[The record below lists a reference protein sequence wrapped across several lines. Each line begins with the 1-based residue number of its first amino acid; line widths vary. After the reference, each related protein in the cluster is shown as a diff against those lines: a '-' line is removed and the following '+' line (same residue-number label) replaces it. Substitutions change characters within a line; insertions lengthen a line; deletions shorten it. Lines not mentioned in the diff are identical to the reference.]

1 MNFVMDACSMIAY
14 LRGEIGSEV
23 VESILMKEENRC
35 VAHAINLCEVYY
47 DFIRA
52 NKDEE
57 TARGAIAD
65 LQSIGIITTEDMD
78 SSFWQEAGKFKAKQK
93 ISLADCFAIAL
104 AIREKAT
111 LVTSD
116 HHEFDPIV
124 KNGVCPI
131 PVTFIR

>member
-14 LRGEIGSEV
+14 LRGEPGSEV

-52 NKDEE
+52 KNEE
-57 TARGAIAD
+57 TALGAIAD
-65 LQSIGIITTEDMD
+65 LQSTGIITTEDMD
-78 SSFWQEAGKFKAKQK
+78 SSFWQEAGKFKAKEK

-104 AIREKAT
+104 SIRENAT

-124 KNGVCPI
+124 KNGICP
-131 PVTFIR
+131 VYVQFIR

>member
-14 LRGEIGSEV
+14 LRGKAGSEI

-47 DFIRA
+47 DFMRA
-52 NKDEE
+52 KDED
-57 TARGAIAD
+57 TARDAIAD
-65 LQSIGIITTEDMD
+65 LQSIGIITTEYMD
-78 SSFWQEAGKFKAKQK
+78 SSFWQEAGKVKAKNS

-104 AIREKAT
+104 AMREKAII
-111 LVTSD
+111 VTSD

-124 KNGVCPI
+124 KSGNCP
-131 PVTFIR
+131 VSVHFIR

>member
-14 LRGEIGSEV
+14 LRGEDGSEV

-52 NKDEE
+52 KDEE
-57 TARGAIAD
+57 TAREAITD
-65 LQSIGIITTEDMD
+65 LQSTGIITTEDMD
-78 SSFWQEAGKFKAKQK
+78 SSFWQEAGKFKAKEK

-104 AIREKAT
+104 AIRENAT

-124 KNGVCPI
+124 KNENCP
-131 PVTFIR
+131 VLVQFIR

>member
-14 LRGEIGSEV
+14 LRGEAGSEV
-23 VESILMKEENRC
+23 VASILMKEENRC

-52 NKDEE
+52 KDEE
-57 TARGAIAD
+57 TARVAIAD

-78 SSFWQEAGKFKAKQK
+78 ISFWQEAGKFKAKNS
-93 ISLADCFAIAL
+93 ISMADCFAIAL
-104 AIREKAT
+104 AMRENAT

-124 KNGVCPI
+124 KNGNCSV
-131 PVTFIR
+131 PVQFIR

>member
-1 MNFVMDACSMIAY
+1 MNFVMDACSIIAY
-14 LRGEIGSEV
+14 LRGEAGSEV
-23 VESILMKEENRC
+23 VESILMEEENRC

-52 NKDEE
+52 KDEE
-57 TARGAIAD
+57 IARGAIAD
-65 LQSIGIITTEDMD
+65 LQSVGIITTEDMD
-78 SSFWQEAGKFKAKQK
+78 FLFWQEAGKVKAKNS

-104 AIREKAT
+104 AMRENAV

-124 KNGVCPI
+124 KNGNCPV
-131 PVTFIR
+131 PVQFIR